1 MTTQGVG
8 AQRLANPRVR
18 AGHDHGGAGPVTNMA
33 PRRCKHLHRL
43 RARPLEHVRQ
53 VADHATG
60 SFGQSQLYGLV
71 QLPDDLTEP
80 AGKLQDHYL
89 TYGVCSNP
97 SMRSCGRKAG

>member
-1 MTTQGVG
+1 VTTQGVCS
-8 AQRLANPRVR
+8 QRLANPRVR

-60 SFGQSQLYGLV
+60 PVGQSQLDRPV
-71 QLPDDLTEP
+71 QLLDDLAER
-80 AGKLQDHYL
+80 ASNLNDHYL
-89 TYGVCSNP
+89 TYGPCP
-97 SMRSCGRKAG
+97 DPYLPT